1 MQYILNNKNNLLLL
15 IVLLFSVDFFGLLP
29 QKTAL
34 LLLPF
39 CFYYFVVTLNKK
51 LIFRRLIIIYIFF
64 AFVSTISC
72 YYYRGQSIFESISC
86 PSFRE
91 YYFLF
96 MYFIFCSFN
105 PKIEIVEKMIIISFF
120 IFLSLYIIQYI
131 VYPTKI
137 IEIIAGGSNKRF
149 RVIGEI
155 INSLTYFICL
165 NRLFVKGGISNFII
179 IICCIFVIFILGFRV
194 MVGAL
199 IFSSALMYIKINGL
213 LSIKKNII
221 TLISFCFIFIVVIQ
235 TEIIQNKLDRML
247 TANEEENFNNND
259 YIRILQLEY
268 YMDDHFKSNFERLFG
283 SGQPG
288 ENSSY
293 GKQFILDG
301 SLEAHIKGGNQDW
314 GLLGQSWMVGPIT
327 IIIFFCMMFKCIKI
341 AWKAGDNYTYISAW
355 YIFLSLIS
363 LTNMEAHRMGSIVYH
378 ALIFYLVTKLG
389 KLQETQIIENKHNA
403 IKR

>member
-91 YYFLF
+91 Y
-96 MYFIFCSFN
+96 YFIFCSFN

-221 TLISFCFIFIVVIQ
+221 TLISFCFIF
-235 TEIIQNKLDRML
+235 M
-247 TANEEENFNNND
+247 
-259 YIRILQLEY
+259 
-268 YMDDHFKSNFERLFG
+268 
-283 SGQPG
+283 SG
-288 ENSSY
+288 
-293 GKQFILDG
+293 
-301 SLEAHIKGGNQDW
+301 
-314 GLLGQSWMVGPIT
+314 
-327 IIIFFCMMFKCIKI
+327 
-341 AWKAGDNYTYISAW
+341 
-355 YIFLSLIS
+355 
-363 LTNMEAHRMGSIVYH
+363 
-378 ALIFYLVTKLG
+378 
-389 KLQETQIIENKHNA
+389 
-403 IKR
+403 